1 MANEDGS
8 EGGLEEG
15 GYEEVVE
22 FECPVCN
29 THVSVEAKSCPGCGA
44 IFVSPDQA
52 DRDAVQEATAPP
64 EPAPEAVPEAAP
76 EAGEELD
83 GEADAELD
91 AEADAE
97 LDLELDT
104 ESAAVVEEELGYEL
118 DDGSD
123 GPVAEGIESE
133 VTEELDDETI
143 DAELAAM
150 EADLSAPPS
159 GPIEVDATEV
169 EADSLEL
176 GYEDDLAAEEEV
188 DEQFGAVESVTA
200 EDHDALDMMSKP
212 TLSERLFAR
221 AGLGMFLA
229 GGGLSLL
236 VLLWD
241 PLHGQSLSVGLMQL
255 QFLVFC
261 LALFIVGFAVEMLQA
276 YSLAKH
282 DESLAVG

>member
-29 THVSVEAKSCPGCGA
+29 TRVSVEAKSCPGCGA
-44 IFVSPDQA
+44 IFVSSEQKEKD
-52 DRDAVQEATAPP
+52 VLQEATAPP
-64 EPAPEAVPEAAP
+64 EVVHEPAPEPVPEAEP
-76 EAGEELD
+76 EP
-83 GEADAELD
+83 DAEIDIELD
-91 AEADAE
+91 AEPADE
-97 LDLELDT
+97 G
-104 ESAAVVEEELGYEL
+104 EEQLGYEL
-118 DDGSD
+118 DDGSNE
-123 GPVAEGIESE
+123 PVAEGVETEAS
-133 VTEELDDETI
+133 EELDDETI

-176 GYEDDLAAEEEV
+176 GYEDDVAVEEEV
-188 DEQFGAVESVTA
+188 DEQFGRAESVTA

-229 GGGLSLL
+229 GGGLSLV

-241 PLHGQSLSVGLMQL
+241 PLHGQPLSVGLMQL

>member
-1 MANEDGS
+1 MANEDGA
-8 EGGLEEG
+8 EGAPGE

-44 IFVSPDQA
+44 VFVSPDQA
-52 DRDAVQEATAPP
+52 DKEAPQEAAAPP
-64 EPAPEAVPEAAP
+64 GAAPEAAPEAIPEAAP
-76 EAGEELD
+76 EAGLEAEAGTD
-83 GEADAELD
+83 ADAEIDIELD
-91 AEADAE
+91 AEPAE
-97 LDLELDT
+97 DGEQ
-104 ESAAVVEEELGYEL
+104 ELGYQL
-118 DDGSD
+118 DGGSEE
-123 GPVAEGIESE
+123 PVAEGIESE
-133 VTEELDDETI
+133 VAEELDDEAI

-176 GYEDDLAAEEEV
+176 GYEDDVAAEEEV
-188 DEQFGAVESVTA
+188 DEHFGTAVSVTA
-200 EDHDALDMMSKP
+200 EDHEALDMMSRP

-241 PLHGQSLSVGLMQL
+241 PLHGQPLSVGLMQL

-282 DESLAVG
+282 DESLAVGQA

>member
-1 MANEDGS
+1 MANE
-8 EGGLEEG
+8 EGIKGALDEG
-15 GYEEVVE
+15 YVEVVE

-29 THVSVEAKSCPGCGA
+29 TRVSVEAKSCPGCGA
-44 IFVSPDQA
+44 IFVSPEQKE
-52 DRDAVQEATAPP
+52 RDVLQEAMAPP
-64 EPAPEAVPEAAP
+64 EAVPGTTPEAAP
-76 EAGEELD
+76 EAVAEP
-83 GEADAELD
+83 DAEIDMELD
-91 AEADAE
+91 AEPAAE
-97 LDLELDT
+97 G
-104 ESAAVVEEELGYEL
+104 EEQVGYEL
-118 DDGSD
+118 DDGSTE
-123 GPVAEGIESE
+123 PVAEGVESE
-133 VTEELDDETI
+133 VSEELDDAAI

-176 GYEDDLAAEEEV
+176 GYEDDVAAEEEV
-188 DEQFGAVESVTA
+188 DEHFGRAESVTA
-200 EDHDALDMMSKP
+200 EDHDALDVMSKP
-212 TLSERLFAR
+212 TLSEQLFAR

-241 PLHGQSLSVGLMQL
+241 PLHGQPLSVGLMQL
-255 QFLVFC
+255 EFLVFC

-282 DESLAVG
+282 DESPALG

>member
-1 MANEDGS
+1 MANEDS
-8 EGGLEEG
+8 IEGVLEE

-29 THVSVEAKSCPGCGA
+29 TRVSVEAKSCPGCGA
-44 IFVSPDQA
+44 MFVSSEQKE
-52 DRDAVQEATAPP
+52 RDVLQEATAPP
-64 EPAPEAVPEAAP
+64 EAVHEPAPEAVPEAAP
-76 EAGEELD
+76 EA
-83 GEADAELD
+83 DAEIDVELD
-91 AEADAE
+91 AEPAAE
-97 LDLELDT
+97 G
-104 ESAAVVEEELGYEL
+104 EEQVGYEL
-118 DDGSD
+118 DDGSTE
-123 GPVAEGIESE
+123 PVAEGVESE
-133 VTEELDDETI
+133 ASEELDDEAI

-159 GPIEVDATEV
+159 GPIEVDVAGV

-176 GYEDDLAAEEEV
+176 GYEDDVAVEEEV
-188 DEQFGAVESVTA
+188 DEQFGRAESVTA

-229 GGGLSLL
+229 GGALSLM

-241 PLHGQSLSVGLMQL
+241 PLHGQPLSVGLMQL

-282 DESLAVG
+282 DEPLAVG

>member
-1 MANEDGS
+1 MANEDGT
-8 EGGLEEG
+8 EGEHEEG

-44 IFVSPDQA
+44 IFVPPDQA
-52 DRDAVQEATAPP
+52 EKPVPQEATAPP
-64 EPAPEAVPEAAP
+64 ETAPEAVPESAP
-76 EAGEELD
+76 GAGAEL
-83 GEADAELD
+83 GAEADAELD

-97 LDLELDT
+97 LDIGLDAEPT
-104 ESAAVVEEELGYEL
+104 ADGEEALGYEL
-118 DDGSD
+118 DDGS
-123 GPVAEGIESE
+123 AEEVGEGVESE
-133 VTEELDDETI
+133 AAEELDDETI

-176 GYEDDLAAEEEV
+176 GYEDEVAVEEEV
-188 DEQFGAVESVTA
+188 DEQFGTAVSVTA
-200 EDHDALDMMSKP
+200 EDHEALDMMSKP

-241 PLHGQSLSVGLMQL
+241 PLHGQPLSVGLMQL

-276 YSLAKH
+276 YSMAKH